1 MTEVGTVYG
10 EALYDL
16 AASEAL
22 EQEILEQLKVLR
34 EGFSQEPSFV
44 RLLASH
50 SLSKEERSGI
60 LEDSFRGKVHVYV
73 LNFMKILTEKG
84 YISQVHH
91 CVAAYQQKYF
101 VQHNIL
107 PVTAVT
113 AVALE
118 DSQRA
123 RLTEKLEKLT
133 GKTIALTNRVDSGVL
148 GGVRLDFDGKCVD
161 DTVAHRLQSVRHL
174 LNNTIL

>member
-16 AASEAL
+16 AASEGL
-22 EQEILEQLKVLR
+22 EQEILKQLKVLD
-34 EGFSQEPSFV
+34 ESFSQEPNFM

-50 SLSKEERSGI
+50 SLSKDERCGI
-60 LEDSFRGKVHVYV
+60 LENSFREKVHLYV
-73 LNFMKILTEKG
+73 LNFLKILTEKG
-84 YISQVHH
+84 YISKFSDCVH
-91 CVAAYQQKYF
+91 AYQQKYF
-101 VQHNIL
+101 VMHNIL

-113 AVALE
+113 AVALD

-123 RLTEKLEKLT
+123 RLIEKLEKLT
-133 GKTIALTNRVDSGVL
+133 GKTINLMNRVDSGVL

-174 LNNTIL
+174 LNNPIL